1 MPLADIG
8 EASLDYLDEGDGF
21 PILLIHGFASRK
33 EINWVN
39 TGWIRTLVQEGYR
52 VIAFDNR
59 GHGQSTRFHEIDRY
73 SLPVMADDA
82 LGLLDHLGIDQA
94 HVMGY
99 SMGARITSRLAID
112 HGDRLERIVMAG
124 NGYGMIDGG
133 GDWDV
138 VREALLAEDPASVTD
153 ARGIAFRSFA
163 DSTGSDRIALAACVT
178 GVRETFSEA
187 EFGLIRNPALVT
199 IGTDD
204 DVAGSGEKLAELI
217 PNGVF
222 MPIPGRDHMKAVGDR
237 VYKQNVV
244 SFLAAA

>member
-39 TGWIRTLVQEGYR
+39 TGWVRTLVEEGYR
-52 VIAFDNR
+52 VVAFDNR

-82 LGLLDHLGIDQA
+82 LGLLDHLGIGKA

-112 HGDRLERIVMAG
+112 HGDRLAKIILAG

-153 ARGIAFRSFA
+153 ARGIAFRTFA

-204 DVAGSGEKLAELI
+204 DVAGSGEKLAALM

-237 VYKQNVV
+237 VYKQNVL
-244 SFLAAA
+244 SFLAGD